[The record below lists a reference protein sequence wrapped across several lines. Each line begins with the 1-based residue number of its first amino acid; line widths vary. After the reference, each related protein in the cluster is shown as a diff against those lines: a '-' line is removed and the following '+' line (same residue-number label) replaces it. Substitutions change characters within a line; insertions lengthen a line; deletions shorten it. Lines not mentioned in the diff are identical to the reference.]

1 MRTKMVIEG
10 GTNREKKGEV
20 YNEEDKGEGG
30 GIEKE
35 REKKERFWGEGEGN
49 QRGPGGKCVGRV
61 RIVDLHQSPVSVRRM
76 LR

>member
-10 GTNREKKGEV
+10 GTNREKEGEV
-20 YNEEDKGEGG
+20 YNEEDKGGG
-30 GIEKE
+30 TEKE